1 MNIDNAIPVF
11 NEWNDNSE
19 HLVELIDDDLTAE
32 QEEEEKQEAAP
43 KLIEALEMLHKLH
56 LLVSVEHPQLH
67 KLVTD
72 LQSKLTDAYF
82 DSMATK
88 QSSTTDYFKRV

>member
-1 MNIDNAIPVF
+1 VCTFVLNTMSRHTEEN
-11 NEWNDNSE
+11 
-19 HLVELIDDDLTAE
+19 
-32 QEEEEKQEAAP
+32 EEEEKQEAPP
-43 KLIEALEMLHKLH
+43 KVTEALEMLRKLH

-72 LQSKLTDAYF
+72 LQSKLTDAYL

-88 QSSTTDYFKRV
+88 QSSVTDYFIRV